1 MDAMQI
7 LELFIGPMTVIVPL
21 LFMAYLVRRHPNL
34 FQTGA
39 LAQAFLHSQEQITGV
54 RRIIGYV
61 SYAMFFVGL
70 FMWLFFY
77 SYYAATRPRHQE
89 PGRDISL
96 NDHGTVVYLTRQENA
111 LVWWPF
117 DGAFLFGGLAGIF
130 LLSAS
135 RRP

>member
-1 MDAMQI
+1 MNAMQI

-21 LFMAYLVRRHPNL
+21 LLVAYLMRRHPSR
-34 FQTGA
+34 FQAGS
-39 LAQAFLHSQEQITGV
+39 LARAFLHSQEQVIGV
-54 RRIIGYV
+54 RRILGYAC
-61 SYAMFFVGL
+61 YAMFFVGL

-77 SYYAATRPRHQE
+77 SYYATTRPRNQE
-89 PGRDISL
+89 PGRDIPL

-130 LLSAS
+130 LLGAS
-135 RRP
+135 KRP

>member
-21 LFMAYLVRRHPNL
+21 LFVVYLMRSHPSC

-39 LAQAFLHSQEQITGV
+39 LAQAFRHSQEQVIGV
-54 RRIIGYV
+54 RRILGYLC
-61 SYAMFFVGL
+61 YAMFFVGL

-117 DGAFLFGGLAGIF
+117 DGALLFGGLGGIF

-135 RRP
+135 KRP